1 MDKVDVV
8 IIGSGIAGISSAY
21 YLQKNFPD
29 LTYKVIEARSDL
41 GGTWDQMV
49 FPGVRSDTDMYTYGF
64 TFNPW
69 QGSIIGQGKD
79 IKNYLNDSAQKFN
92 MREHILFDTKV
103 TSMSWDDNQWTTKT
117 TRNDFISQYVIC
129 CTGSRDYKY
138 PNYPKFKDQNKYQ
151 GEIVHTQDWGNA
163 EIKDKTVAIIGSGCT
178 AVTMTP
184 AVVKEAKKV
193 TLIQRS
199 PAWIVNVD
207 GDEKSTRT
215 YKTYETLID
224 YFHSRIFKKSYKKK
238 VLAKYPYYNDTNV
251 PSYDFWDQRPACSLN
266 NDYFD
271 SVKSEKVALELS
283 EVENWEANGIK
294 LKNGNIVN
302 CDLTIMATGLNAQ
315 LLGGIDVFVNKEKVN
330 LNDTSWYRG
339 MMFSGI
345 PNLFAHTGYINFSWT
360 ARCEIVSERICRTVK
375 YMQKKQ
381 FSTCTP
387 KYVGKTSK
395 PAIEANYVL
404 RSMDKFPNRSYKFY
418 NSNYL
423 LEYLIFKW
431 TRINDGA
438 VDFV

>member
-29 LTYKVIEARSDL
+29 LTYKVLEARSDL

-69 QGSIIGQGKD
+69 KGSIIGQGKD

-103 TSMSWDDNQWTTKT
+103 TSMSWDDNQWITKT
-117 TRNDFISQYVIC
+117 TSNDFVSQYIIC

-271 SVKSEKVALELS
+271 SVKSEKVSLELS

-294 LKNGNIVN
+294 LKSGNIIN

-381 FSTCTP
+381 FVTCTP

-438 VDFV
+438 IDFV

>member
-1 MDKVDVV
+1 MNKVDVI

-69 QGSIIGQGKD
+69 QGPIIGQGKD

-103 TSMSWDDNQWTTKT
+103 TSMSWDDDQWTTKT
-117 TRNDFISQYVIC
+117 NREDYTSQYVIC

-151 GEIVHTQDWGNA
+151 GEIVHTQDWGKA
-163 EIKDKTVAIIGSGCT
+163 KIKDKNVAIIGSGCT

-184 AVVKEAKKV
+184 AVVSEAKRV

-199 PAWIVNVD
+199 PAWIVNID
-207 GDEKSTRT
+207 GDEKSTRL

-224 YFHSRIFKKSYKKK
+224 YCQSRLFKKSYKKK
-238 VLAKYPYYNDTNV
+238 ILAKYPYYDDTNV

-271 SVKSEKVALELS
+271 AVKSEKVSLELS
-283 EVENWEANGIK
+283 EVENWEANGMK
-294 LKNGNIVN
+294 LKNGNVVD

-315 LLGGIDVFVNKEKVN
+315 LLGGIDVLVNNKKIN

-339 MMFSGI
+339 MMFSGL

-381 FSTCTP
+381 LKTCTP

-438 VDFV
+438 IDFV